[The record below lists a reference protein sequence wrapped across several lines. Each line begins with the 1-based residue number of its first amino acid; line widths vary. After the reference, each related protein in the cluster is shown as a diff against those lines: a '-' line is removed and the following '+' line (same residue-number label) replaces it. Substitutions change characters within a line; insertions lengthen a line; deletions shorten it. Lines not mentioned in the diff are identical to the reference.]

1 MKKIIYLIPLLFLM
15 ACASPIIEKVVE
27 TYPDNAKK
35 IVTFYQDK
43 DGKQVLVEEKHFFQN
58 GKLKMTGKFLNGKRD
73 GGWKAFF
80 ENEQIQ
86 SLGTFKDGLR
96 TGETKIYYPN
106 GNIRYEGF
114 YEKDKEV
121 GHWKFYTEAGKLTK
135 EEDF

>member
-15 ACASPIIEKVVE
+15 ACVSPIIEKVVE

-35 IVTFYQDK
+35 TVTFHQDK
-43 DGKQVLVEEKHFFQN
+43 DGKQVLVEEKHFYQN
-58 GKLKMTGKFLNGKRD
+58 GTLKMGGKFVNGKRE
-73 GGWKAFF
+73 GEWKAFF

-96 TGETKIYYPN
+96 TGGAKIYYPN

>member
-1 MKKIIYLIPLLFLM
+1 M
-15 ACASPIIEKVVE
+15 ACESPIIEKVEE
-27 TYPDNAKK
+27 TYPDNSKK
-35 IVTFYQDK
+35 RVTYVQEQ
-43 DGKQVLVEEKHFFQN
+43 DGKEVLVEEKHFHQN
-58 GKLKMTGKFLNGKRD
+58 GKLKMGGKFLNGKRE
-73 GGWKAFF
+73 GEWKAFF

-96 TGETKIYYPN
+96 TGDAKIYYAN